1 MRSRWT
7 RCVSSAGLTESVS
20 ASPTTAPPPSERATS
35 AATPASI
42 RPNPAARSA
51 SRRHPRA
58 RYTPSAIRPS
68 ARITRMIASTF
79 KRFTPSCASSS
90 SSECRIVSCAA
101 SAGRRSASRPPTPNC
116 AWVCSSSPF
125 RSSVTS
131 PPAVDT
137 FSPPPSSTTWRKSPV
152 GTPIRLL
159 PQLLRARALE
169 QPIHALHSEILER
182 PGGRAGQ
189 RLEPRRQRV
198 CELGLYVDVLV
209 ELVDQVD
216 RQLAPD
222 LVVLE
227 QLGARIG
234 PVVGVQQLPVRPDG
248 EDRQDRQNGADC
260 DQGQRQ
266 RPTPLGTVRGHWS
279 TQAGS
284 AATCNGARW
293 CDGGEVRLPS
303 RLVPLGLDLHK
314 ALANGPQRC
323 LGA

>member
-1 MRSRWT
+1 MQDRELR
-7 RCVSSAGLTESVS
+7 RVRRQPFGK
-20 ASPTTAPPPSERATS
+20 
-35 AATPASI
+35 
-42 RPNPAARSA
+42 PAADAELRLGLLQQ
-51 SRRHPRA
+51 PLQV
-58 RYTPSAIRPS
+58 
-68 ARITRMIASTF
+68 
-79 KRFTPSCASSS
+79 
-90 SSECRIVSCAA
+90 ECDVP
-101 SAGRRSASRPPTPNC
+101 AGGGH
-116 AWVCSSSPF
+116 V
-125 RSSVTS
+125 V
-131 PPAVDT
+131 
-137 FSPPPSSTTWRKSPV
+137 STTVLDNLEKAPV
-152 GTPIRLL
+152 GAPIRLL
-159 PQLLRARALE
+159 PQLLCARARE
-169 QPIHALHSEILER
+169 QPIHALHSDSLER
-182 PGGRAGQ
+182 PGGRASQ

-198 CELGLYVDVLV
+198 FELGLYVDVRV

-216 RQLAPD
+216 RQLPPD

-234 PVVGVQQLPVRPDG
+234 PVVGVQQLAVRPDG
-248 EDRQDRQNGADC
+248 EDRQDRQNGADR

-323 LGA
+323 LGT